1 MFFPKDQL
9 ISRLQNDLNRLSPLE
24 AISAQKD
31 ILIRRLQQQ
40 VTQLSIGKI
49 PRSVPLTH
57 ESPSSQ
63 TRQEYER
70 LEIPVGPGSHDIVN
84 PTDTADSSP
93 TCAIRSNTRP
103 VSASSTG
110 PPYHISSQTAPN
122 PLTGSLAIDQHL
134 VERLKKE
141 RQILSGLVTQLQRD
155 LTNKDA
161 YVGRLN
167 QDLKEMGRKLDEK
180 STALS
185 ILQAKFVK
193 AHDNSKYLQQTEAHE
208 KEMTAIRQKYKA
220 TEIRCDTL
228 NNELDRTKLE
238 LEKLKQVVD
247 EKQSCEEK
255 WHKEME
261 DLKST
266 VISLERAER
275 NAKLDKQET
284 VSQYE
289 RLRSRIMRAVFAVH
303 PDRILK
309 MSSKTTASQGEFPQN
324 EVDFVVSSDGFK
336 RAISDTSN
344 NAAVDDVDDQYI
356 LDRVQDLTEQLIKFR
371 RQKAE
376 EEGEKLQQNAHNNDV
391 EGEVIRF
398 IDELLENQQSVTDLT
413 GLRSSS
419 RLRSHLEMLN
429 TFSPTSKCVKR
440 LQEFLMEDLQ
450 HQISASQRLEDCIQ
464 EVATGLSSVCVD
476 YPISLA
482 QRPDDLVCTIRRL
495 AQIGMTVQA
504 DRERIKNLLK
514 EAEIQSGKE
523 LERVR
528 QLFRG
533 EIERKIEEALIKN
546 NEEHAEKLR
555 QTVNQVAQIEN
566 DRHEQMVTVKQ
577 AIIEELENKLRETRQ
592 MMAERQ
598 ATYDAQMQEVLE
610 KANGTEEVKLREE
623 MKDKQLAELHEQV
636 NELKGVILRTKEDTE
651 LACEKRWA
659 NEVDSHREQAK
670 QHARTICVMEER
682 LIKLVKQTKE
692 AKAEVQRLTRQNCEL
707 QSEHKLL
714 EGRLT
719 EAQRRLTVTKKTTT
733 AGSDDRSEKYNNQP
747 HRSSDDC
754 RNEILRNEVAGL
766 RTLLTERNMTID
778 TLRADLKG
786 TRAQLS
792 DLRGELTE
800 AQKEEIESALEFGK
814 RTSSELASDGGAGEA
829 YDHNRQLANL
839 RRELAE
845 LRSQNLISEVFPSLS
860 PSRTPALDFGSSVSD
875 EGHRA
880 GDVTNIEKSGLR
892 NAMDALQASEESY
905 LDLVRSIALHLELGT
920 LPGQRSLVLVP
931 SIEREAVRRER
942 RQTVELL
949 TQRVAVLREQVERK
963 DHLLSNY
970 DRDMGK
976 LRQAEA
982 LTEAKSE
989 QLDNMIAKLRSKENE
1004 IQLLRQALDRTHQEL
1019 TNEKR
1024 TVSAIKKTKVS
1035 LCSFFEEKSL
1045 QIEVLVNTD

>member
-1 MFFPKDQL
+1 
-9 ISRLQNDLNRLSPLE
+9 
-24 AISAQKD
+24 
-31 ILIRRLQQQ
+31 
-40 VTQLSIGKI
+40 
-49 PRSVPLTH
+49 
-57 ESPSSQ
+57 
-63 TRQEYER
+63 
-70 LEIPVGPGSHDIVN
+70 
-84 PTDTADSSP
+84 
-93 TCAIRSNTRP
+93 
-103 VSASSTG
+103 
-110 PPYHISSQTAPN
+110 
-122 PLTGSLAIDQHL
+122 
-134 VERLKKE
+134 
-141 RQILSGLVTQLQRD
+141 
-155 LTNKDA
+155 
-161 YVGRLN
+161 
-167 QDLKEMGRKLDEK
+167 
-180 STALS
+180 
-185 ILQAKFVK
+185 
-193 AHDNSKYLQQTEAHE
+193 
-208 KEMTAIRQKYKA
+208 
-220 TEIRCDTL
+220 
-228 NNELDRTKLE
+228 
-238 LEKLKQVVD
+238 
-247 EKQSCEEK
+247 
-255 WHKEME
+255 
-261 DLKST
+261 
-266 VISLERAER
+266 
-275 NAKLDKQET
+275 
-284 VSQYE
+284 
-289 RLRSRIMRAVFAVH
+289 MRAVFAVH

-324 EVDFVVSSDGFK
+324 EEDLVVSSDGFK
-336 RAISDTSN
+336 RAVSDTSN

-376 EEGEKLQQNAHNNDV
+376 EEDEKLQQNAQNNDI

-398 IDELLENQQSVTDLT
+398 IDELLENRQSLTDLT

-464 EVATGLSSVCVD
+464 EAATGLSSVCAD

-482 QRPDDLVCTIRRL
+482 QRPDDLICTIRRL

-523 LERVR
+523 SERVR
-528 QLFRG
+528 QSFRG

-566 DRHEQMVTVKQ
+566 DRHEQIITVKQ

-598 ATYDAQMQEVLE
+598 ATHDAQMQEILE
-610 KANGTEEVKLREE
+610 KANGAEEVKLREE
-623 MKDKQLAELHEQV
+623 MKDKQLAELHQQV
-636 NELKGVILRTKEDTE
+636 NELKGEILKTKEDTE

-692 AKAEVQRLTRQNCEL
+692 SKAEVQRLSRQNCEL

-714 EGRLT
+714 EGRLS
-719 EAQRRLTVTKKTTT
+719 EAQRRLTATRKTTT
-733 AGSDDRSEKYNNQP
+733 ASSDDRSDKCNNQP

-754 RNEILRNEVAGL
+754 RNEVLRNEVAGL
-766 RTLLTERNMTID
+766 RALLTERNITID
-778 TLRADLKG
+778 TLRADLKD

-814 RTSSELASDGGAGEA
+814 RTSSELAITRAKLSHLTDIVEGLRGEVNQKDEALKKQLSISNELRECLTQREEEITRLHDCLKQESGKHVQELTQFQSVSKLTEELAVIGGECRGERHLEVISKQREALSQLRQRLRDHTTGGDAGAGEA
-829 YDHNRQLANL
+829 YDHNRQLASL
-839 RRELAE
+839 RREVAE
-845 LRSQNLISEVFPSLS
+845 LRSQNLMSEVFPRLS
-860 PSRTPALDFGSSVSD
+860 PNRVLALDVGSSVSD

-880 GDVTNIEKSGLR
+880 GDITGMEKSGLR

-949 TQRVAVLREQVERK
+949 TQRIAVLREQVERK

-989 QLDNMIAKLRSKENE
+989 QLDNIIAKLRSKENE

-1024 TVSAIKKTKVS
+1024 IASAIKKTKGS
-1035 LCSFFEEKSL
+1035 TTIYSSPATGN
-1045 QIEVLVNTD
+1045 IERRKEHHCPIEDQTGKEQKRKQDTKEAIKRKNYEIKTLKNELTNREHKLNQVTNKMHQMRTVMGLTSELS